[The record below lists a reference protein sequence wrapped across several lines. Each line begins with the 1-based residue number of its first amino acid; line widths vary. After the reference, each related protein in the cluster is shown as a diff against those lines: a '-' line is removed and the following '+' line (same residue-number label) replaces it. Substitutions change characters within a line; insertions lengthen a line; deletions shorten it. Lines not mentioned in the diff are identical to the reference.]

1 MQLVNHET
9 FRGLKR
15 VLVHGICVALVEYPA
30 SDTVRVMH
38 YEGYMTTG
46 EQKVIHIDELERYI
60 NKHIDH
66 AKVEAQAKLLPIR
79 KVSQVAVQTVV
90 DESIKRRNEPPNT
103 QIGLFDL

>member
-1 MQLVNHET
+1 MQIVDHET

-15 VLVHGICVALVEYPA
+15 VLVKGICVAMIEFPT

-46 EQKVIHIDELERYI
+46 KQQVIHRDELSAYI
-60 NKHIDH
+60 DANIDH
-66 AKVEAQAKLLPIR
+66 AKVDAQSKLLPIKR
-79 KVSQVAVQTVV
+79 VSQVAVQSVV
-90 DESIKRRNEPPNT
+90 NESIKRRNEPPNT